1 MGKVDAEDVEWT
13 ALEEGET
20 FFRRKQLGEAAG
32 GDRIGCSLYEIPPGK
47 RSWPYHYHTANEEAL
62 YVLSGN
68 GTLRLDGETTSLEEG
83 VYVALPADE
92 RGAHRVIND
101 SDEPLSYLV
110 LSTMDEPDVTVYP
123 DSDKLGV
130 FVGTPPGGRGE
141 RTLDGY
147 YRREDTVDYWD
158 GETDRTETTD

>member
-158 GETDRTETTD
+158 GETDRTETAD